1 MTVIVWPNSSS
12 LRQKCKCI
20 SKSSVRHVEW
30 AITKDPRPAGRV
42 KVSTEIILHRTNK
55 LSMHDC
61 FEGTSVLRKALEVHM
76 CLKGDE
82 PKKEHR
88 RSGADL
94 ERTKGILHGRHWC
107 FGKERA
113 AGQKEREEMSARRL
127 EQARGRTQLDLY
139 TRMQQYKV
147 GS

>member
-1 MTVIVWPNSSS
+1 
-12 LRQKCKCI
+12 
-20 SKSSVRHVEW
+20 
-30 AITKDPRPAGRV
+30 
-42 KVSTEIILHRTNK
+42 
-55 LSMHDC
+55 
-61 FEGTSVLRKALEVHM
+61 M

-88 RSGADL
+88 CSDADL

-139 TRMQQYKV
+139 TRMKQYKV